1 MELFLINMVIANK
14 CYEKTVLPLIAKL
27 IFFIK
32 KEKMII
38 VLLKSNAPL
47 FYFFLN
53 DHLLYISLDNYHHL
67 RVHAVT
73 NSLVKN
79 EL

>member
-1 MELFLINMVIANK
+1 MVIANK

-27 IFFIK
+27 IFFIE

-53 DHLLYISLDNYHHL
+53 DHLLFISLDNYHHL